1 MQDNRC
7 SYFPNG
13 NWLECC
19 QSHDY
24 AVADAE
30 CQRSS
35 SMRLKADKALR
46 TCVAAKGHPAFALIM
61 YIGVRAWANLKGGY

>member
-19 QSHDY
+19 VWHDL
-24 AVADAE
+24 VCEDSRL
-30 CQRSS
+30 QKSS

-46 TCVAAKGHPAFALIM
+46 TCVSAKGHPAVALIM
-61 YIGVRAWANLKGGY
+61 YIGCRVYVNLKGGY